1 MFAEVFRRCD
11 SAGCFDDDANNGGEN
26 EENFGGDNRR
36 GGENVSTNDL
46 KYALCLYFQGKCWQ
60 SMRTE
65 FVPLIAGEAEGEEK
79 KTMVMNRELR
89 VEHVLRGKECLE
101 RFLRFASA
109 ARFLPRGFEKD
120 ARAAAGLIEEDDD
133 DDDDDDDD
141 GGTTR
146 EAMMTPEAKRTM
158 KVKRFKKQSEL
169 RRKLEEMEKSGVVDR
184 CARVK
189 SRTAEEEEEEE
200 GEEEADEE
208 KVREYWFAMIEKAV
222 LDSIE
227 MIEGSKEEVALLTG
241 VSEVEVRRIVQGG
254 EKKQQRGGGGGEF
267 VLENSRGAFKSHRV
281 SGEQQEQQRNKR
293 SKWNDEPKRAAGW
306 YVCADGCDPVAPV
319 FLIRESQG
327 KRRSRREKRF
337 VSAFAH
343 FTHNVYRRSRRN
355 RAERINGAHGTE

>member
-1 MFAEVFRRCD
+1 
-11 SAGCFDDDANNGGEN
+11 
-26 EENFGGDNRR
+26 
-36 GGENVSTNDL
+36 
-46 KYALCLYFQGKCWQ
+46 
-60 SMRTE
+60 
-65 FVPLIAGEAEGEEK
+65 
-79 KTMVMNRELR
+79 
-89 VEHVLRGKECLE
+89 
-101 RFLRFASA
+101 
-109 ARFLPRGFEKD
+109 
-120 ARAAAGLIEEDDD
+120 
-133 DDDDDDDD
+133 
-141 GGTTR
+141 
-146 EAMMTPEAKRTM
+146 M

-254 EKKQQRGGGGGEF
+254 EKKQQRGGGGEF

-281 SGEQQEQQRNKR
+281 SGEQQEQQRHKR
-293 SKWNDEPKRAAGW
+293 SKWNYEPKRAAGW
-306 YVCADGCDPVAPV
+306 YVCADGCDAVAPV

-327 KRRSRREKRF
+327 KRRSRREKLCFGLRTF
-337 VSAFAH
+337 YPQCLSKKPEK
-343 FTHNVYRRSRRN
+343 SS
-355 RAERINGAHGTE
+355 

>member
-1 MFAEVFRRCD
+1 MTRNTSSDEMETKSTKELFALAREKMTTRTSSGIGGDDDNDGSFFLREAIEMFAEVFRRCD
-11 SAGCFDDDANNGGEN
+11 SAGCFDDDDANNGGEN

-46 KYALCLYFQGKCWQ
+46 KYALCLYFQGTGGPA
-60 SMRTE
+60 MRPE
-65 FVPLIAGEAEGEEK
+65 VPPRIAGDPHGSE
-79 KTMVMNRELR
+79 TTTTRVMNRELR

-120 ARAAAGLIEEDDD
+120 ARAAAGLIEEE
-133 DDDDDDDD
+133 DDDDDDD

-169 RRKLEEMEKSGVVDR
+169 RRKLEEMEKSGVVDG

-241 VSEVEVRRIVQGG
+241 VSEDEVRRIVQGG
-254 EKKQQRGGGGGEF
+254 EKKQQRGGEEESSSSRIPGELLKAIAS
-267 VLENSRGAFKSHRV
+267 LETV
-281 SGEQQEQQRNKR
+281 S
-293 SKWNDEPKRAAGW
+293 
-306 YVCADGCDPVAPV
+306 Y
-319 FLIRESQG
+319 
-327 KRRSRREKRF
+327 
-337 VSAFAH
+337 
-343 FTHNVYRRSRRN
+343 THLTQPTILLV
-355 RAERINGAHGTE
+355 